1 MKMMTCREASQAM
14 LAEHALRI
22 TAARIRQ
29 GCTSGKYPYMLVG
42 NRVLVDFDAIC
53 PLLMTEYADKG
64 LSTSDL
70 AQRIG
75 LSESAIRRAVA
86 DGWLPCEKGGR
97 SMRFDLTEVQSAIK
111 KRMNDKFER

>member
-42 NRVLVDFDAIC
+42 NRVMVDFDAIC

-64 LSTSDL
+64 LSTADL

-86 DGWLPCEKGGR
+86 DGWLPCERADVPCG
-97 SMRFDLTEVQSAIK
+97 ST
-111 KRMNDKFER
+111 